1 MKFTPIE
8 PPRTYEVGF
17 GETVMI
23 ADCGRIELAPDEQV
37 TLLTEAGAEYDLTRK
52 EWGFYATPS
61 LNGRLARFGL
71 RGVLVRNRIGR
82 YFVLLVEQGQEAA
95 FERYLSVEALV
106 LVAWLDNDASL
117 QAIAELQTEGGD
129 SHG

>member
-1 MKFTPIE
+1 MQFTPID

-23 ADCGRIELAPDEQV
+23 SDCGRINLDPNEQV
-37 TLLTEAGAEYDLTRK
+37 TFCTTTGAEYDVTRK

-61 LNGRLARFGL
+61 LNGRLTGFGL

-82 YFVLLVEQGQEAA
+82 YFVLLVEQGKEAV
-95 FERYLSVEALV
+95 FERYLAVESLGV
-106 LVAWLDNDASL
+106 VAWLDSDAALETLAKSL
-117 QAIAELQTEGGD
+117 DGKVSSD
-129 SHG
+129 V